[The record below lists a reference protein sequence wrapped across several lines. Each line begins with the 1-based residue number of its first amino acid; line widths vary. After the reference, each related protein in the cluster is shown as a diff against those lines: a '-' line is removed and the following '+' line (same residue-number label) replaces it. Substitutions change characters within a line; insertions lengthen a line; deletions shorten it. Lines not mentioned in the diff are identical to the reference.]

1 MNVWD
6 LLSFIA
12 LFAAAVPPLYFAG
25 HLRRTSP
32 SYAGLSLL
40 LAASFL
46 VHGTFH
52 LIDAMEF
59 RHDVVLATEAASS
72 VLILAFGLAYW
83 PVRRRRS

>member
-1 MNVWD
+1 MNIWD

-12 LFAAAVPPLYFAG
+12 LLAAAVPPLYFAG
-25 HLRRTSP
+25 HLRKSSP
-32 SYAGLSLL
+32 SYASLSFL

-52 LIDAMEF
+52 FLEAMEF
-59 RHDVVLATEAASS
+59 RQDVVLATEAASAG
-72 VLILAFGLAYW
+72 LILVFGLAYW